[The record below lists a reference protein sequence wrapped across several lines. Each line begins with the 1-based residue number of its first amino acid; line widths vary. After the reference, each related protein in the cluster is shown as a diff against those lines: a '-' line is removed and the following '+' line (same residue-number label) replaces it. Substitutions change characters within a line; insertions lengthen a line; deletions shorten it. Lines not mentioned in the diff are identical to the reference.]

1 MSLRN
6 DSQNAASIEYSFH
19 KWSIKVFRY
28 GDRFERWIC
37 DPQAKYFATQN
48 IIHPISS
55 LLKKLLYLRYYAS
68 IYFYYYYF
76 IITHPSRNAEWK
88 LTNFCSFL
96 KITTPKINSRNST
109 SNDIHIISSYNMKY
123 LVHDREPVKPI
134 ARICADTCSATSRNE
149 WF

>member
-19 KWSIKVFRY
+19 KWSIKVLRY
-28 GDRFERWIC
+28 GSIRAMDLWPTSKIFH
-37 DPQAKYFATQN
+37 DPKYNSSDIKFIKK
-48 IIHPISS
+48 IIIPS
-55 LLKKLLYLRYYAS
+55 LLRVHLFLLLLFHYYAEV
-68 IYFYYYYF
+68 
-76 IITHPSRNAEWK
+76 EWK

-109 SNDIHIISSYNMKY
+109 SDDIHIISSYNMKY